1 MGKRIISVL
10 LIVGICLSVTA
21 CSPVENLFDIMNW
34 ITDNDN
40 PLSGKS
46 TDERINQNDA
56 AITLAHELGHYLGL
70 RHVFSEGG
78 TTSMCTDTDYCKDTK
93 SYNKQEYDSKCD
105 YIYEN
110 EREKYTFKNLVK
122 RTGCDGIEFISYNIM
137 DYAISYSNQFTQN
150 QRERIRHVLSY
161 SPLIPGPK
169 KGDIDTRA
177 LNEGPLD
184 LPIRTIK

>member
-1 MGKRIISVL
+1 MKRLFNSRSVL
-10 LIVGICLSVTA
+10 FLFLLLVCSGIYAQTSN
-21 CSPVENLFDIMNW
+21 SYERDW
-34 ITDNDN
+34 RTDRQ
-40 PLSGKS
+40 K
-46 TDERINQNDA
+46 IK
-56 AITLAHELGHYLGL
+56 I
-70 RHVFSEGG
+70 
-78 TTSMCTDTDYCKDTK
+78 
-93 SYNKQEYDSKCD
+93 
-105 YIYEN
+105 
-110 EREKYTFKNLVK
+110 
-122 RTGCDGIEFISYNIM
+122 ISYNIM

>member
-1 MGKRIISVL
+1 M
-10 LIVGICLSVTA
+10 LIYEFGSHKYFTYFPELSFIKA
-21 CSPVENLFDIMNW
+21 SQSI
-34 ITDNDN
+34 
-40 PLSGKS
+40 G
-46 TDERINQNDA
+46 
-56 AITLAHELGHYLGL
+56 
-70 RHVFSEGG
+70 
-78 TTSMCTDTDYCKDTK
+78 
-93 SYNKQEYDSKCD
+93 YDSNCD

>member
-1 MGKRIISVL
+1 MARVKIRIIAK
-10 LIVGICLSVTA
+10 I
-21 CSPVENLFDIMNW
+21 P
-34 ITDNDN
+34 
-40 PLSGKS
+40 
-46 TDERINQNDA
+46 
-56 AITLAHELGHYLGL
+56 
-70 RHVFSEGG
+70 
-78 TTSMCTDTDYCKDTK
+78 K

-177 LNEGPLD
+177 LNEGLW
-184 LPIRTIK
+184 I

>member
-1 MGKRIISVL
+1 MWQNIKKRKKPEL
-10 LIVGICLSVTA
+10 L
-21 CSPVENLFDIMNW
+21 
-34 ITDNDN
+34 
-40 PLSGKS
+40 
-46 TDERINQNDA
+46 R
-56 AITLAHELGHYLGL
+56 
-70 RHVFSEGG
+70 
-78 TTSMCTDTDYCKDTK
+78 KDTK
-93 SYNKQEYDSKCD
+93 SYNKQEYDSYCD

-110 EREKYTFKNLVK
+110 EEAKYTFENLVK

-169 KGDIDTRA
+169 KGDINTRA